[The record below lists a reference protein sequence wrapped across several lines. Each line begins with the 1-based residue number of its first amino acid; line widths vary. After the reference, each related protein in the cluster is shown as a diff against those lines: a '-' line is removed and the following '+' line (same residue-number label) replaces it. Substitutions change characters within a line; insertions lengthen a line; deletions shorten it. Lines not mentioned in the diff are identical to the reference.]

1 MTDKPLFVKIDE
13 HEDLKD
19 MIKLVKSKID
29 ESRKTLSVIA
39 QLEQQ
44 EAAEL
49 EAWNQEIEQVE
60 KKVQYMEST
69 LFE

>member
-1 MTDKPLFVKIDE
+1 MAEKPLFVKIDE
-13 HEDLKD
+13 YDDLKD
-19 MIKLVKSKID
+19 MVKLVKNKIA
-29 ESRKTLSVIA
+29 ESRKTLSMIN

-49 EAWNQEIEQVE
+49 ESWDHEIDEVE

>member
-1 MTDKPLFVKIDE
+1 MADKPLFVKIDE
-13 HEDLKD
+13 HEDIKD
-19 MIKLVKSKID
+19 MIRLVKNKITESKN
-29 ESRKTLSVIA
+29 TLSVIS

-49 EAWNQEIEQVE
+49 ESWNQEIEEVE
-60 KKVQYMEST
+60 KKIQYMEST

>member
-1 MTDKPLFVKIDE
+1 MADKPLFVKIDE

-19 MIKLVKSKID
+19 MIRLVKNKIV
-29 ESRKTLSVIA
+29 ESRQTLSMIN

-49 EAWNQEIEQVE
+49 EAWNNEIEDVE
-60 KKVQYMEST
+60 KKIQYMEST